1 MVIMVIKRVLVE
13 ELLCQDSRS
22 WGMVFKNLPARSVW
36 VCGYVPSCPTLNG
49 AASQKPG
56 GRSACPH

>member
-36 VCGYVPSCPTLNG
+36 VCGYVP
-49 AASQKPG
+49 
-56 GRSACPH
+56 